1 MQNETRVSEN
11 LFSVQ
16 DDKQK
21 GTPVHLPRLKV
32 LICRCEYNVREKREL
47 VVIVGKSR
55 HSV

>member
-16 DDKQK
+16 DDKKK

-32 LICRCEYNVREKREL
+32 QNTRKNGTYVFLY
-47 VVIVGKSR
+47 
-55 HSV
+55 